1 MSRFWKIFVITWVNK
16 PRIKQNSQKA
26 AEQLCPR
33 GPGSLVSLPLAQVG
47 GLGAGREPWGP
58 ALGGS
63 SLCRVKAKPP
73 FSDERPD
80 KRLSRS
86 YHSSLGGAFRTC
98 PGGSESPLASVSAVP
113 APRHDP
119 RLAPS
124 ETRPEGLSESRL
136 LGASGRQQSAQLHV
150 SLPLSL
156 LIC

>member
-1 MSRFWKIFVITWVNK
+1 M
-16 PRIKQNSQKA
+16 
-26 AEQLCPR
+26 
-33 GPGSLVSLPLAQVG
+33 SLPLAQVG

-124 ETRPEGLSESRL
+124 EARGSQRTPAPGGLGPPAERPASRL
-136 LGASGRQQSAQLHV
+136 SA
-150 SLPLSL
+150 P
-156 LIC
+156 